1 MGCSHFP
8 FRSKTASPHE
18 TSLELNLPRWT
29 FLCYLKY
36 ESVFCCLL
44 LPPQISKKHSKF
56 PEKQIYSNWFLVKQP
71 ISQTYAVFSNACSK
85 PKNSHQFEFIY
96 GCIYWRETFKKSGM
110 KTYFSFLL
118 FLLIQIFYCKA
129 SLLLFLPLTF
139 PCPK

>member
-1 MGCSHFP
+1 MGCTHFP

-18 TSLELNLPRWT
+18 TSLEFNLPSWT

-36 ESVFCCLL
+36 ESVFCRLL

-85 PKNSHQFEFIY
+85 PKNAHQFEFIY
-96 GCIYWRETFKKSGM
+96 GCIYWREMFKKNLGRKCIFPFFYLFLS
-110 KTYFSFLL
+110 KSFTAKPFYFSSFH
-118 FLLIQIFYCKA
+118 
-129 SLLLFLPLTF
+129 
-139 PCPK
+139 